1 MLQTSSA
8 ATLAGALRLIGQAE
22 ERGESVSEST
32 DKLFQE
38 VVQAIR
44 LHLGME
50 VAFLSEFK
58 DGQRVFRIVDHDA
71 AAPFIQVGD
80 ASPLTSSYC
89 QRIVEGRLSQL
100 IRDAQCEPAALEL
113 PATRL
118 MPIGA
123 HISVPIRFQ
132 DGRVFG
138 TLCAF
143 DRRGDTTL
151 NDRDLAMMLVFADF
165 MARQLERDEA
175 VRQADQALC
184 RRIRHLLETDG
195 LRTVLQP
202 IHDLRTQAV
211 VGYEALSRF
220 ANTPATDKSNWFAE
234 ASKVELQVML
244 ELQAIRSALAC
255 LDDMPES
262 AYLSLNVSPETL
274 LSEALDPL
282 LRQHPLERL
291 MLEVTEHSV
300 VEDYQALAEA
310 LTPLRRDGLRLA
322 IDDAGAGYASFRHI
336 LKLMPDVIKL
346 DQSLTRKI
354 HRRAES
360 RALTAALVA
369 FAAETRITLVA
380 EGVEREEELACLRQI
395 GVALVQGHLLGK
407 PLSPP
412 EWLKQKAPAQGRA
425 P

>member
-1 MLQTSSA
+1 MPQTSSA
-8 ATLAGALRLIGQAE
+8 ATLPGALRLLGQAE
-22 ERGESVSEST
+22 ERGECVSEST
-32 DKLFQE
+32 DRLFQE

-44 LHLGME
+44 LYLGME

-58 DGQRVFRIVDHDA
+58 DGQRVFRVVDTDE
-71 AAPFIQVGD
+71 AAPLIHVGD
-80 ASPLTSSYC
+80 ASPLVSSYC
-89 QRIVEGRLSQL
+89 QRIVEGRLPQL
-100 IRDAQCEPAALEL
+100 IRDAQREPAALEL
-113 PATRL
+113 AATRT

-143 DRRGDTTL
+143 DRRGDATL
-151 NDRDLAMMLVFADF
+151 NERDLAMMQVFADF
-165 MARQLERDEA
+165 VARQLERDET
-175 VRQADQALC
+175 VRQAEQTLC

-202 IHDLRTQAV
+202 IHDLRTQEV
-211 VGYEALSRF
+211 VGYEALTRF
-220 ANTPATDKSNWFAE
+220 ASTPVAEKSDWFAE
-234 ASKVELQVML
+234 AGKLELQAML
-244 ELQAIRSALAC
+244 ELQAIRTALVW
-255 LDDMPES
+255 LDDLPEG
-262 AYLSLNVSPETL
+262 AYLSLNVSPDTI
-274 LSEALDPL
+274 LSEALEPL
-282 LRQHPLERL
+282 LRQHPLDRL
-291 MLEVTEHSV
+291 MLEVTEHRV

-310 LTPLRRDGLRLA
+310 LAPLRRDGLRLA

-354 HRRAES
+354 HLRAES

-369 FAAETRITLVA
+369 FASETRITLVA
-380 EGVEREEELACLRQI
+380 EGVERDEELACLRQI
-395 GVALVQGHLLGK
+395 GITLVQGHLLGK
-407 PLSPP
+407 PLPPP